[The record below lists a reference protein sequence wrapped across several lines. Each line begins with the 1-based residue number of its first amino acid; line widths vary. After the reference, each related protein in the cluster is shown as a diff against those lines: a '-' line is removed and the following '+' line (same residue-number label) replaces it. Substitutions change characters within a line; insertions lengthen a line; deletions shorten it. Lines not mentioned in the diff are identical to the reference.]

1 MIRRFTYLIIITFQ
15 WARWWLIHFNSC
27 RCRLAVLGAVQ
38 AECEG
43 LRRERNDG
51 QNAAS
56 LRLME
61 AGLCGGSSVCPS
73 LCPWPCPHKG
83 PPEQVLTRSQCLRA
97 IWAKPCATS
106 PGPALCREPSPAI
119 FNSTQRNQK
128 TLAFF
133 GRLCVWLGPNKRSTN
148 WFGAICLLCAASSWG

>member
-1 MIRRFTYLIIITFQ
+1 MLCRIEPSVIREHYT
-15 WARWWLIHFNSC
+15 IHTK
-27 RCRLAVLGAVQ
+27 AK
-38 AECEG
+38 CEG
-43 LRRERNDG
+43 VRRQRNDG

-61 AGLCGGSSVCPS
+61 AGWGTDSSVCPS
-73 LCPWPCPHKG
+73 QCPWPYPHKG

-97 IWAKPCATS
+97 IWAKPGATS
-106 PGPALCREPSPAI
+106 PSPALCEELSSAI

-133 GRLCVWLGPNKRSTN
+133 GRLYV
-148 WFGAICLLCAASSWG
+148 